1 MKAQIQQAI
10 KEIAPLYNEVTT
22 SDLQGICEARA
33 WKIIQVVEPSR
44 RFSDCFWDRMSIS
57 EEILTGIYREKEI
70 KEYIARANF
79 INCPDRTSN
88 AIENMAENSKT

>member
-33 WKIIQVVEPSR
+33 WKIIQVVEPIGR
-44 RFSDCFWDRMSIS
+44 NTNRD
-57 EEILTGIYREKEI
+57 L
-70 KEYIARANF
+70 
-79 INCPDRTSN
+79 
-88 AIENMAENSKT
+88 